1 MTEAGPLA
9 GLRLLECCDGL
20 AGQWAGQ
27 LLAELGVEVIRLE
40 STDADAHTQ
49 SPPSPPSPLYLSANR
64 GKQSLRLNLRRP
76 AGQDLAHRLAARCD
90 MLLEDRSLNVGVSQA
105 FSLNHDALRAT
116 HPGLIYG
123 SLSAFGP
130 TGPYAGRAADD
141 AALQALSGMMSFTG
155 HADGEPGAGPLRT
168 GPMLCEIN
176 AGLYAAVA
184 LLAALRHRDQT
195 GRGQHIELS
204 LLDATLALVSHH
216 SMAYLIT
223 GQDAP
228 RAGNGNPYGAP
239 TGLFRCADGLAMLN
253 GAEDYNFVKLA
264 AVLGRPEW
272 VSDPRFA
279 TRPERVRHQKE
290 LTAAIEECTRP
301 RPRAELLAAVQAQG
315 LPCAPV
321 NDSAAAFAEP
331 QLLHRGMLREL
342 VRGGRVFKFV
352 ANPLR
357 FSGVKLPDPT
367 APPTPGEHTVQ
378 AVRRVLAVSGEE
390 AGRMV
395 GGLG

>member
-1 MTEAGPLA
+1 MAGAVTEAGPLA
-9 GLRLLECCDGL
+9 GLRLLECCDGF

-27 LLAELGVEVIRLE
+27 LLAELGMEVIRLE
-40 STDADAHTQ
+40 SSWAESGSQ
-49 SPPSPPSPLYLSANR
+49 SPLYLSANR
-64 GKQSLRLNLRRP
+64 GKQSLRLNLQRP
-76 AGQDLAHRLAARCD
+76 AGRDVARRLVSRCD
-90 MLLEDRSLNVGVSQA
+90 MLLEDQPLRALQEQG
-105 FSLNHDALRAT
+105 LGYEALRSI
-116 HPGLIYG
+116 HPGLIYC
-123 SLSAFGP
+123 SLSAFGG

-168 GPMLCEIN
+168 GPMLCETN

-195 GRGQHIELS
+195 GRGQHIELA

-216 SMAYLIT
+216 SMAYLVT

-239 TGLFRCADGLAMLN
+239 TGLYRCADGLAMLN
-253 GAEDYNFVKLA
+253 GAEDRNFVKLA

-279 TRPERVRHQKE
+279 TRPERVRHQQE
-290 LTAAIEECTRP
+290 LTAAIEERTRL
-301 RPRAELLAAVQAQG
+301 RKRAELLAAVEAQG

-331 QLLHRGMLREL
+331 QLRHRGMLREL
-342 VRGGRVFKFV
+342 ALDGRVFRFV

-357 FSGVKLPDPT
+357 FSGVELPDPV
-367 APPTPGEHTVQ
+367 APPTPGEHTGQVLE
-378 AVRRVLAVSGEE
+378 RVLGFSREE
-390 AGRMV
+390 SEQLRSEQ
-395 GGLG
+395 LRS